1 MADRDKEYAR
11 KAEHFLQA
19 VEDMYP
25 STRQLIWR
33 SFLRGIFMGL
43 GTTVGVSIVLAL
55 LTFLITILAYN
66 PVFRDII
73 ESLKLRE
80 YLKR

>member
-1 MADRDKEYAR
+1 MADRGKESVQ
-11 KAEHFLQA
+11 KMEHFLQA
-19 VEDMYP
+19 VEDLYP
-25 STRQLIWR
+25 STKQLIWR

-55 LTFLITILAYN
+55 LTFLVSLLAYN

-73 ESLKLRE
+73 ESLKLRD